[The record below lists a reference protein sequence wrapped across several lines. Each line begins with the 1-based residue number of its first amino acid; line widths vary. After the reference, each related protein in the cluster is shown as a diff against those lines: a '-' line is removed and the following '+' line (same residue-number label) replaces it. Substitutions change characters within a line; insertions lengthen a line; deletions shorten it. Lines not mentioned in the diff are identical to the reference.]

1 MKKGRV
7 LEVLGWSL
15 ALGLAVFTGI
25 SLPSSG
31 FGFSAPQRSTATEA
45 APADGDG
52 EKGELRV
59 PLAPAFSVQELTALP
74 EEGWITNGGTLFN
87 QRYSPLSQ
95 ISRSNVAGLKGVWE
109 VHLESATQGRYR
121 GEAQPLV
128 YQGVIYVISA
138 ADDVLA
144 IEVKSGRV
152 LWKYEAHLDPE
163 INTVCC
169 VWTSRGVAL
178 GEGKVYVGQLDGRLV
193 ALDQGTGE
201 PLWSIQVEKWQE
213 GYTIT
218 SAPLYYN
225 GLVITGISGGEFGIR
240 GQITAYN
247 AQNGQKVWRF
257 YTVPGPGELGHE
269 TWPQDSEIWKKGGAP
284 VWQTPAVD
292 PSLGLLYFSTGNPGP
307 DYHGGIRAGDNL
319 FATAIVA
326 LEVETGKY
334 RWHFQEVHHD
344 LWDYDAPNPVV
355 LFDLEIDGVMRKAAA
370 QAGKTGWVYILDRIT
385 GEPLLGIEERP
396 VPQEPRQKT
405 SPTQPYP
412 LGDAFVPQSIPEEL
426 GGGKLV
432 NQGRIFTPFWDEE
445 VLVRPGNRGGANWP
459 PSSYDPSS
467 HYLYVC
473 ASDTIRHFIV
483 EADLAL
489 PSLGER
495 FRGGMFGSSDLQPEN
510 RGIVAAMDMSSN
522 RLVWRQEWKEAC
534 YAGSVVTAGGLVFL
548 GKKDGNF
555 VALDS
560 RNGATLWQFQT
571 EAEVSGTATVFQQ
584 DGQQYI
590 VVLSAGARVDGT
602 GHGDSL
608 WLFSLSG
615 TLEPVEVTELTQ

>member
-1 MKKGRV
+1 MKNGT
-7 LEVLGWSL
+7 VLGVLGCSL
-15 ALGLAVFTGI
+15 ALGLAV
-25 SLPSSG
+25 SS
-31 FGFSAPQRSTATEA
+31 FGYSAPQRPTETEA
-45 APADGDG
+45 
-52 EKGELRV
+52 V
-59 PLAPAFSVQELTALP
+59 PLAPAFSAQQLTALP

-87 QRYSPLSQ
+87 QRYSPLTQ
-95 ISRSNVAGLKGVWE
+95 INRSNVAGLKGVWE

-144 IEVKSGRV
+144 IGVKSGRV

-178 GEGKVYVGQLDGRLV
+178 GDGKIYVGQLDGRLV

-201 PLWSIQVEKWQE
+201 PLWSTQVEKWQE

-247 AQNGQKVWRF
+247 AQNGRMVWRF
-257 YTVPGPGELGHE
+257 YTVPGPGEFGHE
-269 TWPQDSEIWKKGGAP
+269 TWPQDSEIWKKGAAP

-326 LEVETGKY
+326 LEADTGKY

-344 LWDYDAPNPVV
+344 IWDYDAPNPVV
-355 LFDLEIDGVMRKAAA
+355 LFDLEIDGVLRKAAA

-405 SPTQPYP
+405 SPTQPFP
-412 LGDAFVPQSIPEEL
+412 LGDAFVPQSIPEDL
-426 GGGKLV
+426 GGDKLV
-432 NQGRIFTPFWDEE
+432 NQGRIYTPFWDEE

-473 ASDTIRHFIV
+473 ATDRIAHFV
-483 EADLAL
+483 VDADLAL

-495 FRGGMFGSSDLQPEN
+495 FRGGMFGIADLQPEN
-510 RGIVAAMDMSSN
+510 RGIVAAMDMRSN
-522 RLVWRQEWKEAC
+522 RLVWRKEWKEAC
-534 YAGSVVTAGGLVFL
+534 YAGSVVTASGLLFM

-571 EAEVSGTATVFQQ
+571 EAEVSGTATVFQE
-584 DGQQYI
+584 DGQEYI
-590 VVLSAGARVDGT
+590 VVLSAGARVDGS
-602 GHGDSL
+602 GEEGDSL

-615 TLEPVEVTELTQ
+615 TLEPVDVTELTQ

>member
-7 LEVLGWSL
+7 RGVLGCSL
-15 ALGLAVFTGI
+15 ALGWAVFTGLN
-25 SLPSSG
+25 LPSSG
-31 FGFSAPQRSTATEA
+31 FGFSAPQGSTAMEA
-45 APADGDG
+45 VPVDG

-59 PLAPAFSVQELTALP
+59 PLAPAFSARQLTALP
-74 EEGWITNGGTLFN
+74 EENWITNGGTLFN

-467 HYLYVC
+467 HTLYVC

-534 YAGSVVTAGGLVFL
+534 YAGSVVTAGGLLFL

-584 DGQQYI
+584 DGQEYI
-590 VVLSAGARVDGT
+590 VVLSAGARVDGS

-615 TLEPVEVTELTQ
+615 TLDPVDVTELTR

>member
-1 MKKGRV
+1 MKNGRV
-7 LEVLGWSL
+7 LRVLGCSL
-15 ALGLAVFTGI
+15 ALGLAVFAGI
-25 SLPSSG
+25 SAS
-31 FGFSAPQRSTATEA
+31 QNSTATEA
-45 APADGDG
+45 VSADGDREEG
-52 EKGELRV
+52 EFQV
-59 PLAPAFSVQELTALP
+59 PLAPAFSARQLMALP
-74 EEGWITNGGTLFN
+74 EENWVTNGGTLFN

-109 VHLESATQGRYR
+109 VHLKSAMERKYR

-128 YQGVIYVISA
+128 YRGVIYVISA
-138 ADDVLA
+138 ADDVFA
-144 IEVKSGRV
+144 VEVKSGRII
-152 LWKYEAHLDPE
+152 WKYEAHLDPE

-169 VWTSRGVAL
+169 AWTSRGVAL
-178 GEGKVYVGQLDGRLV
+178 GEGKVYLGQLDGRLV

-201 PLWSIQVEKWQE
+201 PLWSTQVEKWQD

-218 SAPLYYN
+218 SAPLYYE

-240 GQITAYN
+240 GQITAYD
-247 AQNGQKVWRF
+247 ARDGQQVWRF

-269 TWPQDSEIWKKGGAP
+269 TWPQDSDAWRRGAAP

-292 PSLGLLYFSTGNPGP
+292 PALGLLYFSTGNPGP
-307 DYHGGIRAGDNL
+307 DYNGAVREGDNL
-319 FATAIVA
+319 FATSIVA

-412 LGDAFVPQSIPEEL
+412 LGDAFVPQSIPNEL
-426 GGGKLV
+426 GGDNLV
-432 NQGRIFTPFWDEE
+432 NQGRIFTPFWDQQ
-445 VLVRPGNRGGANWP
+445 VSVRPGNRGGANWP

-467 HYLYVC
+467 HFLYVC
-473 ASDTIRHFIV
+473 ASDRIRHFIV
-483 EADLAL
+483 EDDLSI
-489 PSLGER
+489 PPLGER
-495 FRGGMFGSSDLQPEN
+495 FRGGMFGSTEFQPEN
-510 RGIVAAMDMSSN
+510 LGIVAAMDMRTN
-522 RLVWRQEWKEAC
+522 RLVWRQEWKLDC
-534 YAGSVVTAGGLVFL
+534 YAGSVVTAGGLLFL

-560 RNGATLWQFQT
+560 GNGATLWQFQT
-571 EAEVSGTATVFQQ
+571 GAEVTGTATVFQE
-584 DGQQYI
+584 DGQEYI
-590 VVLSAGARVDGT
+590 VVLSAGARVDGS
-602 GHGDSL
+602 GRGDSL
-608 WLFSLSG
+608 WLFSLTG
-615 TLEPVEVTELTQ
+615 TLEPVDISADVTQPTTR

>member
-7 LEVLGWSL
+7 LGVLGWSL

-45 APADGDG
+45 VPADGDG

-534 YAGSVVTAGGLVFL
+534 YAGSVVTAGGLLFL

-584 DGQQYI
+584 DGQEYI
-590 VVLSAGARVDGT
+590 VVLSAGARVDGS

-615 TLEPVEVTELTQ
+615 TLDPVDVTELTR